1 MSDIDQF
8 LSVVANEYVKDA
20 SDRRVSIGD
29 FAPMV
34 HETEDYLSFY
44 LEESQAVLFDD
55 DGKTKEGKEAPSAL
69 NFSKW
74 SLNQY
79 CRRIKPEGAPLTAD
93 YIRDCTPNLA
103 IANLKT
109 WTRANAEKEV
119 FIRLKKDQNKQTHI
133 RAVLSGTWAPIDA
146 NYVASKLKP
155 FLGQDTIEFS
165 VTEKYWRIVR
175 WSQNSQPYA
184 VGFRIMGSEVGA
196 MPHVRVDTVLG
207 LWSGKGY
214 YVVPILK
221 DGKPVGRLTYNSSG
235 AKAANS
241 LTDAITKGLSQT
253 GDLVECL
260 EARGQETL
268 RFPQDEFIDIVD
280 DRSLPSSVRLVV
292 VERPQLFEDT
302 KSKLDMV
309 RLLSKLASETTGYA
323 QIRIEEAAALYA
335 LTGRSRDRVNRNE
348 EVWED

>member
-1 MSDIDQF
+1 M
-8 LSVVANEYVKDA
+8 
-20 SDRRVSIGD
+20 
-29 FAPMV
+29 
-34 HETEDYLSFY
+34 
-44 LEESQAVLFDD
+44 
-55 DGKTKEGKEAPSAL
+55 
-69 NFSKW
+69 
-74 SLNQY
+74 
-79 CRRIKPEGAPLTAD
+79 
-93 YIRDCTPNLA
+93 
-103 IANLKT
+103 
-109 WTRANAEKEV
+109 
-119 FIRLKKDQNKQTHI
+119 
-133 RAVLSGTWAPIDA
+133 
-146 NYVASKLKP
+146 
-155 FLGQDTIEFS
+155 
-165 VTEKYWRIVR
+165 
-175 WSQNSQPYA
+175 
-184 VGFRIMGSEVGA
+184 
-196 MPHVRVDTVLG
+196 
-207 LWSGKGY
+207 
-214 YVVPILK
+214 PILK